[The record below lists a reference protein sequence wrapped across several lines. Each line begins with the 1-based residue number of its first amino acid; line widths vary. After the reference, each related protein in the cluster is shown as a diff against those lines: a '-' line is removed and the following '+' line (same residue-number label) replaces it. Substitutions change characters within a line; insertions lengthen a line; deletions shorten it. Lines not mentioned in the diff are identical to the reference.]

1 MSDVKDRVRAL
12 LDRLPDDCTF
22 ADVQR
27 GIAVMMWP
35 KRDDGSLEPPQRVDP
50 EGTTV
55 AGTIRSEDVDCF
67 VVTVRAGERIAAVV
81 DGMRLDQE
89 LFDPAVEILAPDGTV
104 VASGDDHPLLAQD
117 ALAACT
123 AAVDGD
129 HVVRVREAG
138 YGGTDGSDIGV
149 FFGFWEAGC

>member
-50 EGTTV
+50 EEV
-55 AGTIRSEDVDCF
+55 KRRLREWMKSE
-67 VVTVRAGERIAAVV
+67 GEK
-81 DGMRLDQE
+81 
-89 LFDPAVEILAPDGTV
+89 
-104 VASGDDHPLLAQD
+104 
-117 ALAACT
+117 
-123 AAVDGD
+123 
-129 HVVRVREAG
+129 
-138 YGGTDGSDIGV
+138 
-149 FFGFWEAGC
+149 